1 MSVLWFDY
9 IFFTNIAYIIV
20 RTPLWAYGMSMETMS
35 VNYKSLYLKYL
46 AAIFLMLS
54 LWLGS
59 SSTLLAATLYWTEGG
74 FSSGVIKRAPLSNL
88 GNSETISSTSD
99 ASTVMAIDSGSGQL
113 YWTGN
118 DVLRRSN
125 LDGSS
130 VDVLSNGFGFS
141 EGIAINTNSNSMY
154 WTTWGGTIQMAN
166 LDGSNQQTIFTDTQ
180 QLFGLA
186 IDTTYGYLYWAAD
199 DTGIYR
205 SRLDGSNVQY
215 VVDGGIEPLGI
226 TLDVNRG
233 KMYWADWQ
241 GQSVWR
247 ANMDGTGVERLYNT
261 ASGFPIGITLDLF
274 TDKLYW
280 SEWGSNNIMRA
291 NLDGT
296 SIEILHQ
303 TTNGP
308 WGLAVVTPV
317 PVPAA
322 VWLFGSGLLGLIGV
336 ARRKKS

>member
-1 MSVLWFDY
+1 
-9 IFFTNIAYIIV
+9 
-20 RTPLWAYGMSMETMS
+20 METNS
-35 VNYKSLYLKYL
+35 VNYKSLHLKYF
-46 AAIFLMLS
+46 AAVCLILFT
-54 LWLGS
+54 WLGS
-59 SSTLLAATLYWTEGG
+59 SNAALAATLYWTEGG

-88 GNSETISSTSD
+88 GNVETISSTSD
-99 ASTVMAIDSGSGQL
+99 ASTVMAVDSNSGQL

-118 DVLRRSN
+118 NILRRSN

-130 VDVLSNGFGFS
+130 VDVLSSGFGFS
-141 EGIAINTNSNSMY
+141 EGVAIDTNNNSMY
-154 WTTWGGTIQMAN
+154 WTTWNGTIEMAN

-180 QLFGLA
+180 QLFGLS

-205 SRLDGSNVQY
+205 SQLDGSNVQY

-226 TLDVNRG
+226 TLDVDRG

-241 GQSVWR
+241 GQSIWR
-247 ANMDGTGVERLYNT
+247 ANMNGTGVERLYNT
-261 ASGFPIGITLDLF
+261 ASGFPIGVTLDLL

-296 SIEILHQ
+296 SIETLHQ
-303 TTNGP
+303 TANAP
-308 WGLAVVTPV
+308 WGLAVVTAV
-317 PVPAA
+317 PLPAGL
-322 VWLFGSGLLGLIGV
+322 WLFGFGLLGLIGI
-336 ARRKKS
+336 ARRK